1 MSKKNSK
8 IVGIDL
14 GTTYSAI
21 AILDDLGNPEVLSSI
36 DNNSRITPSVVYFG
50 NNDKVIVGE
59 KAKDAIINEKKK
71 VAVEVKRQME
81 NDVMFYSSKGEWV
94 KNEGKKNSIFTPS
107 QISSLI
113 LSKLKEYTDN
123 VDKVVITVPAMFAE
137 KARSATIDAAK
148 LAGLEVLELINEPT
162 AAILHYIKI
171 PGVNLNGRVMVYDL
185 GGGTFDV
192 TVANV
197 KGLKVDVITSR
208 GDKYLG
214 GKDFDN
220 KIVEI
225 LSKKYKKQKG
235 VELDTSEKKYQ
246 EIAEKIKKI
255 LSSKDETSEVI
266 DGPKGPLKIEVTRS
280 EFEKSIIEYIEK
292 TKMLIE
298 EVLDD
303 AKCKT
308 NQITQ
313 TLLVGGSTR
322 IPLVIES
329 LTKIM
334 GKPPVKGVNVDEDVA
349 CGAAIHAGLLRKKD
363 LNSNQKK
370 SLEKVELND
379 VCNYYLGTLAAVT
392 NKERNIMQM
401 ANCIIIPRNTK
412 LPCSKTERY
421 TTLVDDQQS
430 IRCSVTQSEHPE
442 EDRDFVNVIYEGELE
457 LPKGRPAGQP
467 VDITFSYDQSGVI
480 HCEFL
485 DIGSKKKHEIELR
498 PEGSKSIDELK
509 EQLDFKIE

>member
-1 MSKKNSK
+1 MVKKNSR

-21 AILDDLGNPEVLSSI
+21 AVLDDLGNPEVLASI
-36 DNNSRITPSVVYFG
+36 DNNSKLTPSIVYFG

-81 NDVMFYSSKGEWV
+81 EDVVFDSTKGEWI
-94 KNEGKKNSIFTPS
+94 KNEGKKNNTFTPS

-123 VDKVVITVPAMFAE
+123 VEKVVITVPAMFAE

-162 AAILHYIKI
+162 AAILHYCKI
-171 PGVNLNGRVMVYDL
+171 PGVNLNGRIMVYDL

-197 KGLKVDVITSR
+197 KGTLVNVITSR
-208 GDKYLG
+208 GDKHLG
-214 GKDFDN
+214 GRDFDN
-220 KIVEI
+220 QIVQI
-225 LSKKYKKQKG
+225 FSKKYKKQKG
-235 VELDTSEKKYQ
+235 VELDISEKKYH
-246 EIAEKIKKI
+246 EVAEKIKKL
-255 LSSKDETSEVI
+255 LSLRDEASEVI

-280 EFEKSIIEYIEK
+280 EFEKSIGEYIEK

-298 EVLDD
+298 EVLED
-303 AKCKT
+303 AKCKA
-308 NQITQ
+308 NQINQ

-322 IPLVIES
+322 IPLVVES

-334 GKPPVKGVNVDEDVA
+334 GKAPVKGVNVDEAVA
-349 CGAAIHAGLLRKKD
+349 SGAAIYAGLLRKKE
-363 LNSNQKK
+363 LNSNQRKT
-370 SLEKVELND
+370 LEKVELND
-379 VCNYYLGTLAAVT
+379 VCNYYLGTLAVVA
-392 NKERNIMQM
+392 NKERNLMEM
-401 ANCIIIPRNTK
+401 VNCIIIPRNTK

-421 TTLVDDQQS
+421 TTIVDDQSS
-430 IRCSVTQSEHPE
+430 IKCSVTQSEYPE
-442 EDRDFVNVIYEGELE
+442 EDREFVNLLYEGQLE

-467 VDITFSYDQSGVI
+467 VDITYSYDQSGVI

-485 DIGSKKKHEIELR
+485 DVNSKKKHEIQIR